1 MKITRVVLRN
11 KEKEN
16 SRMKAIAAVTLD
28 AAFVVTGIRLIQGD
42 DKMFLAMPS
51 RKVAEDEYDDIAHPV
66 NKETRDMFE
75 EVLFDAYEK
84 MKESGEDLLILDL

>member
-1 MKITRVVLRN
+1 
-11 KEKEN
+11 
-16 SRMKAIAAVTLD
+16 
-28 AAFVVTGIRLIQGD
+28 
-42 DKMFLAMPS
+42 MFLAMPS